1 MDEKRTNKT
10 MSKEVQV
17 KYKKKVTLSGKSSV
31 DLSVSTKRN
40 KVWNGDLTPSFL
52 KDATKAILLFNQE
65 REISVI
71 YAKEGIIYKESKSG
85 KVKLGKIT
93 KLKRQI
99 KENHYTIEHVK
110 ISE

>member
-1 MDEKRTNKT
+1 MNKII
-10 MSKEVQV
+10 SKEVLV
-17 KYKKKVTLSGKSSV
+17 KYNKKATLSGKSPG
-31 DLSVSTKRN
+31 DLHASKKRN
-40 KVWNGDLTPSFL
+40 KVWNDALTPAFL
-52 KDATKAILLFNQE
+52 KDATKAILMFNDE
-65 REISVI
+65 REIPVI
-71 YAKEGIIYKESKSG
+71 YAKNGIIYKESKSV